1 MTELGAMALAHGS
14 AGTMRVVRV
23 VLPGPLRQLARV
35 SGELKVDV
43 ASDGDGRVTQR
54 TLLDAIESRYP
65 MLKGTMRDQDTKVR
79 RAYVRFYA
87 CERDLSPQSAD
98 TPVPDAVAE
107 GRDPFLV
114 VGALAGG

>member
-1 MTELGAMALAHGS
+1 MTDVALMARS
-14 AGTMRVVRV
+14 VRV

-35 SGELKVDV
+35 SGELTVD
-43 ASDGDGRVTQR
+43 APADAEGRVTQR
-54 TLLDAIESRYP
+54 ALLDAIEARYP
-65 MLKGTMRDQDTKVR
+65 MLRGTMRDQDTKIR

-98 TPVPDAVAE
+98 TPVPTAVAD
-107 GRDPFLV
+107 GREPFLV